1 MPAHHRILPPLDLL
15 KGFEA
20 AARHLSF
27 TRAAEELFLTQ
38 SAVSRQILALEEFV
52 GSPLFERR
60 HKSLALTAA
69 GELYFRAVGPILD
82 QVRDATQRVRE
93 IRTGHV
99 LTVTTTISF
108 ASTWLVPRLTR
119 FRKLEPRIDVRIK
132 ATHEV
137 VDLDREGI
145 DLAIRDCA
153 VTNAPKGSIYL
164 MGEHLAAVCSPAY
177 LREAKAAKKPLA
189 SPADLRH
196 HLLLVMHDPQGKWPW
211 ISWGAWLEAMGVE
224 EFSPA
229 GTVAFDYYDQVINA
243 AVHGQGIALG
253 RMSLAGQHLREKQL
267 VALFGREQKLAR
279 AFHAVFAR
287 DARERPEVVRFLAWL
302 QDEIWRD
309 AEGA

>member
-1 MPAHHRILPPLDLL
+1 MPAHQRILPPLDLL

-20 AARHLSF
+20 AARLLSF

-52 GSPLFERR
+52 GSALFERR
-60 HKSLALTAA
+60 HKSLALTPA

-153 VTNAPKGSIYL
+153 IQNAPKGSIYL
-164 MGEHLAAVCSPAY
+164 MGEHLAAVCSPSY
-177 LREAKAAKKPLA
+177 LREAKAARRPLS

-224 EFSPA
+224 DLTPA
-229 GTVAFDYYDQVINA
+229 GTVSFDYYDQVINA
-243 AVHGQGIALG
+243 ATHGQGVALG
-253 RMSLAGQHLREKQL
+253 RMSLAGTYLREKQL

-287 DARERPEVVRFLAWL
+287 DAEERPEVARFLEWL
-302 QDEIWRD
+302 QEEIGR
-309 AEGA
+309 GAAGA